1 MTHCVSSVG
10 STGCHLGCWFGRAV
24 AQQGRDL
31 LLFSAL
37 SDLTVGLVKN
47 LVHLQEAFLA
57 LITRLG
63 ADRCILSWYFNVFTL
78 WWVVFQHF
86 EAQILR

>member
-1 MTHCVSSVG
+1 MCLLWGAQDVTSDVG
-10 STGCHLGCWFGRAV
+10 LGE
-24 AQQGRDL
+24 L

-57 LITRLG
+57 LITRMG